1 MRLSHVTLRY
11 DGATTPALDDLS
23 LCVAPGERVCVLGA
37 NGSGK
42 STLAQVVA
50 GLLAPDEGDV
60 ELVGRD
66 CCRDGRVDLAA
77 YQDAR
82 RELGLVFQ
90 NPDDQIVTT
99 VVEDD
104 VAFGPENLCVP
115 GDQIRRRVDRE
126 LRRVAL
132 QSLALADP
140 TRLSGGQRQRV
151 TIAGALAMEPR
162 VMVLDEPAAML
173 DVRSREALVRVM
185 SRMAAS
191 GCAVL
196 HVTHFMDEA
205 LGADRVLVMDHGRAA
220 MLGTPEEV
228 FSAGPEAL
236 LSLGLELPFATR
248 VSAALG
254 LGCVSDVDALARQL
268 RGCGP
273 LPRGCQDADAADGPL
288 AGGCPGCQD
297 ADAASTPLA
306 VGCRDDHAS
315 AENGDDRESGDNRA
329 DLAIDARDLRF
340 SYDGASPALDGA
352 SLAVPAGST
361 CAIVGQTGSGKSTLL
376 RIACGLE
383 APDSGTLRVDGID
396 ASERRGRRAVRHS
409 CGLLMQQSE
418 RQLFAPTVAE
428 DVSFGPRNLGLD
440 AAEVERRC
448 TRALELVG
456 LSDRRDASPFSLSG
470 GQMRLCALAGVL
482 AMEPRVLLLDEPMAG
497 LDPRGRRMLRGVL
510 ARLSAQGTT
519 IVEVTHSMDE
529 AARADRVVVLD
540 RSRVVACGT
549 PEQVLSADHADA
561 LAAAGLGLPRPLA
574 LARALRERGVR
585 VAGEPLTAEALVDA
599 LRPTVA
605 ANAADPAALAA
616 AAATPDAAT
625 AATAAPTAAATP
637 TPADDRPEGGD
648 AHGAQD

>member
-1 MRLSHVTLRY
+1 MSERAAVRLSHVTLRY
-11 DGATTPALDDLS
+11 DGATAPALDDLS
-23 LCVAPGERVCVLGA
+23 LDVAPGERVCVLGA

-77 YQDAR
+77 YGDAR

-104 VAFGPENLCVP
+104 VAFGPENLRVP
-115 GDQIRRRVDRE
+115 SGQIRQRVDRE

-132 QSLALADP
+132 QDLALADP

-173 DVRSREALVRVM
+173 DVRGREALVRVI
-185 SRMAAS
+185 SRTAAA

-205 LGADRVLVMDHGRAA
+205 LGADRVLVMDRGRVA
-220 MLGTPEEV
+220 MLGTPDEV

-236 LSLGLELPFATR
+236 LALGLELPFATR

-254 LGCVSDVDALARQL
+254 LGCVGDVDALARQL
-268 RGCGP
+268 RGRGT
-273 LPRGCQDADAADGPL
+273 LPRGCRDADAAGAPLADGWRDCQSPGAASGPL
-288 AGGCPGCQD
+288 AD
-297 ADAASTPLA
+297 
-306 VGCRDDHAS
+306 GCRGNDA
-315 AENGDDRESGDNRA
+315 RCVSGEG
-329 DLAIDARDLRF
+329 LAIDARDLRF
-340 SYDGASPALDGA
+340 SYDGTSPALDGA

-376 RIACGLE
+376 RILCGLE
-383 APDSGTLRVDGID
+383 APDSGTLLVDGAD
-396 ASERRGRRAVRHS
+396 ASGRRGRRAARRA

-448 TRALELVG
+448 TRALGLVG
-456 LSDRRDASPFSLSG
+456 LADRRDASPFSLSG

-497 LDPRGRRMLRGVL
+497 LDPRGRRMLREVL

-519 IVEVTHSMDE
+519 VVEVTHSMDE

-549 PEQVLSADHADA
+549 PAQVLSADRAGA
-561 LAAAGLGLPRPLA
+561 LAAAGLGLPRALA
-574 LARALRERGVR
+574 LAGALRERGVR

-599 LRPTVA
+599 LRPVA
-605 ANAADPAALAA
+605 GAA
-616 AAATPDAAT
+616 AA
-625 AATAAPTAAATP
+625 
-637 TPADDRPEGGD
+637 ADDRPEGGD

>member
-66 CCRDGRVDLAA
+66 CCRDGRVDLTA

-115 GDQIRRRVDRE
+115 GDQIRRRVDLE

-132 QSLALADP
+132 QGLALADP

-173 DVRSREALVRVM
+173 DVRGREALVRVM

-236 LSLGLELPFATR
+236 LRLGLELPFATR

-273 LPRGCQDADAADGPL
+273 LPRGYQDADAADGPL
-288 AGGCPGCQD
+288 ADSCPGCQD

-306 VGCRDDHAS
+306 VGCRDDRAS

-329 DLAIDARDLRF
+329 GLAIDARDLRF

-585 VAGEPLTAEALVDA
+585 VAGEPLTAEALVEA
-599 LRPTVA
+599 LRPA
-605 ANAADPAALAA
+605 AVPAPDAPA
-616 AAATPDAAT
+616 AAATATATPD

>member
-90 NPDDQIVTT
+90 NPDDQIITT

-132 QSLALADP
+132 QDLALADP

-173 DVRSREALVRVM
+173 DLRGRKALVRVM

-205 LGADRVLVMDHGRAA
+205 LGADRALVMDHGRAA

-236 LSLGLELPFATR
+236 LRLGLELPFATR

-273 LPRGCQDADAADGPL
+273 LPRGYQDADAADGPL

-315 AENGDDRESGDNRA
+315 AENGDDRENGDNRA
-329 DLAIDARDLRF
+329 GLAIDAHDLRF

-482 AMEPRVLLLDEPMAG
+482 AIEPRVLLLDEPMAG
-497 LDPRGRRMLRGVL
+497 LDPRGRRMLREVL

-540 RSRVVACGT
+540 RSHVVACGT

-585 VAGEPLTAEALVDA
+585 VAGEPLTAEALVEA
-599 LRPTVA
+599 LRPA
-605 ANAADPAALAA
+605 AVPAPDAPAA
-616 AAATPDAAT
+616 AAT
-625 AATAAPTAAATP
+625 AATPA
-637 TPADDRPEGGD
+637 PADDRPEGGD